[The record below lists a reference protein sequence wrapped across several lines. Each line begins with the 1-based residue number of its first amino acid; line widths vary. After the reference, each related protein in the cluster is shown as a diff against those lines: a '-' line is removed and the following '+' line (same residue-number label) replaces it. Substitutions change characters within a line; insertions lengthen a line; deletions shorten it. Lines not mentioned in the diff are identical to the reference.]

1 MLSKLDI
8 KKKLSFLKS
17 SDKLRK
23 IIANTGWLFADRI
36 LRMGVGL
43 FVGVWVARYLG
54 VEQFGVFN
62 YATAFVALFSTLS
75 TLGLDAI
82 VVRSIVREPEKRAE
96 ILGTAFWLKLFGG
109 IAALVL
115 AVSSIIVVRHG
126 DQLTISLVA
135 ILSSVGIFQSF
146 DTIDLW
152 FQSQVQS
159 KYTVIAKNTAF
170 VITALVK
177 VALISFHAPL
187 IAFAWTS
194 LVEVSLGAIGL
205 IISYRVRGYS
215 PWLWG
220 WSLPLAK
227 TLLKES
233 WPLILNGLSVMI
245 YMKIDQIMLGE
256 MIGDTAVGIYSAATR
271 ISEVWYF
278 IPLAIAS
285 SFAPSIYAA
294 KEETESL
301 YYGRVEKLLR
311 LLVSISI
318 LVAVPMSFLS
328 QPLVTMIFGS
338 SYASA
343 GSILSIHI
351 WANVFISMKVATFN
365 WFIAEGLNHLILQRA
380 LVGAIMNV
388 VLNLFLIPAY
398 SGVGAALATVIS
410 YAFASFLC
418 DIFHPKTRR
427 IFLLEL
433 RSLLLFI

>member
-1 MLSKLDI
+1 LWPW
-8 KKKLSFLKS
+8 S
-17 SDKLRK
+17 S
-23 IIANTGWLFADRI
+23 
-36 LRMGVGL
+36 
-43 FVGVWVARYLG
+43 
-54 VEQFGVFN
+54 
-62 YATAFVALFSTLS
+62 
-75 TLGLDAI
+75 
-82 VVRSIVREPEKRAE
+82 
-96 ILGTAFWLKLFGG
+96 
-109 IAALVL
+109 
-115 AVSSIIVVRHG
+115 
-126 DQLTISLVA
+126 
-135 ILSSVGIFQSF
+135 
-146 DTIDLW
+146 
-152 FQSQVQS
+152 
-159 KYTVIAKNTAF
+159 
-170 VITALVK
+170 
-177 VALISFHAPL
+177 
-187 IAFAWTS
+187 
-194 LVEVSLGAIGL
+194 
-205 IISYRVRGYS
+205 
-215 PWLWG
+215 
-220 WSLPLAK
+220 PLAK

-256 MIGDTAVGIYSAATR
+256 MIGNTAVGIYSAATR

-278 IPLAIAS
+278 IPVAIAS

-351 WANVFISMKVATFN
+351 WANVFISMKMATFH

-410 YAFASFLC
+410 YGFASFLC

-433 RSLLLFI
+433 KSLLIFI